1 MKLSVSSDRPATV
14 FLGEMELGETP
25 VSMLVPLG
33 QHRLEFAE
41 DGGARRMFD
50 VELSGDEAE
59 KKLAVT
65 LDSLA
70 PVP

>member
-1 MKLSVSSDRPATV
+1 M
-14 FLGEMELGETP
+14 
-25 VSMLVPLG
+25 PLG

-41 DGGARRMFD
+41 DGGTRRMFD